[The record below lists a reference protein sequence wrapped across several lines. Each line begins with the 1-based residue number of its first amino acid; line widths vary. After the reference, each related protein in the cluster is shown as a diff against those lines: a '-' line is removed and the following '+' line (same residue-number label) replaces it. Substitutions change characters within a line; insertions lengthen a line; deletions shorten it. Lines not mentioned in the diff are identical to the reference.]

1 MNARNTCTDLTQPA
15 ARQLPWRLPCTGR
28 ANTWGM
34 HVEMP
39 S

>member
-1 MNARNTCTDLTQPA
+1 MNARDTCTDLTQPA
-15 ARQLPWRLPCTGR
+15 ARQPARRRPCTGR
-28 ANTWGM
+28 ANTWRM